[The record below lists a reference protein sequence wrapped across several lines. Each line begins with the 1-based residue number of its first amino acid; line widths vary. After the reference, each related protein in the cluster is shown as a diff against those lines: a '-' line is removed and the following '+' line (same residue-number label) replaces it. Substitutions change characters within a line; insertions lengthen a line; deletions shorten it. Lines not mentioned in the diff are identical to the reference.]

1 MLSYSVCLSLC
12 GLFHLAQ
19 YPQDLSMLLQMAV
32 SPFFHGWVIFVC
44 VCVHIYVSHIFF
56 ICWSVN
62 RNRLLLCLAIVNNA
76 AVNITSIC
84 LSSLGIDMRVKLLDY
99 IVILWLTFEGTTK
112 PFHSGCN
119 VYIASHTSQLGG
131 RKKETGSSSVTHEGS
146 SWEEAGSITR

>member
-76 AVNITSIC
+76 AVNMEVQLSLQDNDFISFGYIPRSWIAGWYGSSIFSFLRTSIHV
-84 LSSLGIDMRVKLLDY
+84 SRSAVPIY
-99 IVILWLTFEGTTK
+99 IPTNCAPEF
-112 PFHSGCN
+112 PFHHILANAHLLSF
-119 VYIASHTSQLGG
+119 
-131 RKKETGSSSVTHEGS
+131 
-146 SWEEAGSITR
+146 W